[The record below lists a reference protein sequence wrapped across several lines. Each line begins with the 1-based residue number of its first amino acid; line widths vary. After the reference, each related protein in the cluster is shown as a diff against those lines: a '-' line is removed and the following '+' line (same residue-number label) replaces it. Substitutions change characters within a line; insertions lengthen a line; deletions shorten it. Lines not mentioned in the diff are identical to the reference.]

1 MPATALSRPFQSQ
14 DNPPSDNTQ
23 SMDPGSESQRPMP
36 KKGSNGPS
44 KWTGKRVAIVTL
56 IVVMVVFT
64 IVLVVTLPIEL
75 RPRSSYRV
83 ARVDPSYY
91 NGANRPKRVLEN
103 FPDPGLLQVNGT
115 WYAFGT
121 NEANNDTEVP
131 RVPVAISS
139 DFLNWTKLESRQ
151 VLLPDGDWET
161 DVNHWAPD
169 AMQRVS
175 TAGSLRLYEN
185 NVLV

>member
-1 MPATALSRPFQSQ
+1 MTYNVGNSTIPSLPVTG
-14 DNPPSDNTQ
+14 NPPPLPSDSTQ

-36 KKGSNGPS
+36 EKGSNGPS
-44 KWTGKRVAIVTL
+44 TWTGKRIAIVTMF
-56 IVVMVVFT
+56 VVMAVFT
-64 IVLVVTLPIEL
+64 IILVVTLPIEL

-83 ARVDPSYY
+83 ARVDSSYY
-91 NGANRPKRVLEN
+91 DGANRPKRVLEN

-131 RVPVAISS
+131 RVPVAMSL
-139 DFLNWTKLESRQ
+139 DFINWTKLESRQ

-175 TAGSLRLYEN
+175 TAGS
-185 NVLV
+185 